1 MSVMNDVATELNDNN
16 KKLTDKIKMH
26 AFDVIAIGL
35 VISVGL
41 LNLGAIEMRNVG
53 KEIVNIILEAI
64 PFYLGSVALALNFYK
79 KGVYAGKAT
88 QRFINATKQYSSKV
102 NELTGKHIDKLND
115 FCFDYNRKALK
126 IRQESILMDCAIS
139 FDRFDEYHV
148 DEEGN
153 KTKPLK
159 IVDEKELKKVYG
171 ESVAKSVIKAKNV
184 KIKGLSPNGLLGNT
198 NTNDI
203 TDLGK
208 TEQEMLKDKS
218 KEYSIVY
225 AASILIM
232 SMMGVKDILEWGWIG
247 AFLLMFKLLYIL
259 CKSYM
264 KYFEGFDDMDVRLV
278 NHISRKTDV
287 LKEFDYWYQSLN
299 SDTK

>member
-26 AFDVIAIGL
+26 AFDAIAIGL

-53 KEIVNIILEAI
+53 EEIINILLEAI

-88 QRFINATKQYSSKV
+88 PRFINATKQYSSKV
-102 NELTGKHIDKLND
+102 NELTGKQIDKLND

-153 KTKPLK
+153 IPL
-159 IVDEKELKKVYG
+159 
-171 ESVAKSVIKAKNV
+171 
-184 KIKGLSPNGLLGNT
+184 
-198 NTNDI
+198 
-203 TDLGK
+203 
-208 TEQEMLKDKS
+208 
-218 KEYSIVY
+218 
-225 AASILIM
+225 LIFF
-232 SMMGVKDILEWGWIG
+232 
-247 AFLLMFKLLYIL
+247 A
-259 CKSYM
+259 
-264 KYFEGFDDMDVRLV
+264 
-278 NHISRKTDV
+278 V
-287 LKEFDYWYQSLN
+287 LFI
-299 SDTK
+299 